1 MNATIQTIPELL
13 IQTRGNQTEVAR
25 MLSCARGTVLKYN
38 RDSKGERHVIV
49 NGVLMIKQGKRGKTM
64 SIRELNLTK
73 EQHEWLNGWLELWGA
88 WVYSGRLEKRMSSVI
103 AKFMESVEPG
113 RVMTRPMCND
123 DDGMLI
129 SQVVDS
135 VMYIDKKAFGILLSY
150 YAHGSSKHAIASY
163 YHRVARPRKML
174 CRGGGRIQ
182 KPSLATCRREVD
194 EILNASLFMIYPV
207 LDSAF
212 KNRKRVEN

>member
-1 MNATIQTIPELL
+1 M
-13 IQTRGNQTEVAR
+13 G
-25 MLSCARGTVLKYN
+25 
-38 RDSKGERHVIV
+38 
-49 NGVLMIKQGKRGKTM
+49 
-64 SIRELNLTK
+64 IRELNLTK
-73 EQHEWLNGWLELWGA
+73 EQQEWLNCWLELWGA

-163 YHRVARPRKML
+163 YHRVAR
-174 CRGGGRIQ
+174 CYAGAAG
-182 KPSLATCRREVD
+182 
-194 EILNASLFMIYPV
+194 
-207 LDSAF
+207 AF
-212 KNRKRVEN
+212 KNHRSQPVDGKLTKSLMPRCL

>member
-1 MNATIQTIPELL
+1 
-13 IQTRGNQTEVAR
+13 
-25 MLSCARGTVLKYN
+25 
-38 RDSKGERHVIV
+38 
-49 NGVLMIKQGKRGKTM
+49 
-64 SIRELNLTK
+64 
-73 EQHEWLNGWLELWGA
+73 
-88 WVYSGRLEKRMSSVI
+88 
-103 AKFMESVEPG
+103 
-113 RVMTRPMCND
+113 MTRPMCND

-135 VMYIDKKAFGILLSY
+135 VMCIDKKAFGILLSY

-194 EILNASLFMIYPV
+194 EILNASLFMIYPD

-212 KNRKRVEN
+212 KNRKRVEKIKHVA